1 LVDLLND
8 LLDLKNEFSN
18 EKEVNSYEDLKKTWN
33 ALDSDFKAKTKER
46 NSTLEFW
53 NHRTKLS
60 TGNLSN
66 KNFKTINTSLENQM
80 ELTLKDKENLIKKT
94 QKKLFNESIL
104 GKVNFIG
111 YIKYSREKEKKMKK
125 NLMKNYLMIVNFIKF
140 Y

>member
-1 LVDLLND
+1 LIDLLND

-18 EKEVNSYEDLKKTWN
+18 EKELNSYEDLKKTWK
-33 ALDSDFKAKTKER
+33 ALESDFKGKSKDRT
-46 NSTLEFW
+46 STLEFW

-94 QKKLFNESIL
+94 QKKLFSESIL
-104 GKVNFIG
+104 GKVILIG
-111 YIKYSREKEKKMKK
+111 YFKNIPEKKRRGK
-125 NLMKNYLMIVNFIKF
+125 
-140 Y
+140 

>member
-1 LVDLLND
+1 LIDLLND

-18 EKEVNSYEDLKKTWN
+18 EKELNSYEDLKKTWK
-33 ALDSDFKAKTKER
+33 ALESDFKEKSKDRT
-46 NSTLEFW
+46 STLEFW

-94 QKKLFNESIL
+94 QKKLFSESIL
-104 GKVNFIG
+104 GKVILIG
-111 YIKYSREKEKKMKK
+111 YFKNIPEKKRRGK
-125 NLMKNYLMIVNFIKF
+125 
-140 Y
+140 